1 MLLRKLS
8 VFLSVF
14 MLLAIVI
21 LPAAAQDE
29 SIISGLV
36 NPRHISYGSDGTLYI
51 AEAGSAGDETGQG
64 SFGEVKYGMT
74 SQVSAVSP
82 EGEQMVIV
90 SDLISMA
97 GFGNV
102 NGATA
107 VLVTDDAYWVA
118 LGEGPSDVPEGSL
131 VSAIVEINRE
141 SMEMGEVIDVKAFEE
156 AENPDG
162 SDEAVSNPVDI
173 ALAEDGTLY
182 IVDASGNAVYTWTA
196 DAGMALFAVWPP
208 DETGETPSAVP
219 TAVDLGP
226 DGDVYIGF
234 LSGFPFLTGAARIER
249 WSADGELK
257 ETYEGLTLVT
267 DVEVTD
273 DGSIYAVEMAG
284 GFTDDGYIPDSGRIV
299 SVSADGIEAVAEGLS
314 FPYGLAQTPDGG
326 WVVTVNSAFSEP
338 GSGEI
343 ITVAPAM

>member
-1 MLLRKLS
+1 MLLRKLTI
-8 VFLSVF
+8 FLFVF
-14 MLLAIVI
+14 MLLAMVI

-29 SIISGLV
+29 PVASGLV
-36 NPRHISYGSDGTLYI
+36 NPRHITYDSNGTLYI
-51 AEAGSAGDETGQG
+51 AEAGSAGEETGQG
-64 SFGEVKYGMT
+64 SFGEVKYGLT
-74 SQVSAVSP
+74 SQISAVSP
-82 EGEQMVIV
+82 DGEQTVLI
-90 SDLISMA
+90 SDLVSMA

-107 VLVTDDAYWVA
+107 VHVTDDAYWVV
-118 LGEGPSDVPEGSL
+118 LGEGPSDAPEGSL
-131 VSAIVEINRE
+131 VSAVVQINRE
-141 SMEMGEVIDVKAFEE
+141 SMEMGEVIDVKEFEE

-173 ALAEDGTLY
+173 AVAEDGTLY
-182 IVDASGNAVYTWTA
+182 IVDASGNMVLTWTA
-196 DAGMALFAVWPP
+196 EDGLALFAVWPP

-219 TAVDLGP
+219 TAVDIGP
-226 DGDVYIGF
+226 DGDVYVGF
-234 LSGFPFLTGAARIER
+234 LSGFPFLTGEARIER
-249 WSADGELK
+249 WSAAGELK

-284 GFTDDGYIPDSGRIV
+284 GFTDDGYIPDSGRVV